1 MRFQHIRVQQ
11 PVRSILNGKNE
22 VNDGSVAKVHSIVLR
37 GFAHVLKHDGYRLQI
52 HVRDGP
58 VRLYTA

>member
-1 MRFQHIRVQQ
+1 VQQ